1 MTPRERAR
9 LRLPWVV
16 SDQTE
21 VYDAADN
28 WVLTT
33 YRDYGGR
40 RVGVK
45 LQEALRAAQIVETMN
60 GLLDEP
66 EEKP

>member
-28 WVLTT
+28 WVMTT
-33 YRDYGGR
+33 YHGGSGPF
-40 RVGVK
+40 RVK
-45 LQEALRAAQIVETMN
+45 PRETYLAAQIVATMN

-66 EEKP
+66 KETS